1 MSRAADDRRE
11 AEADAVAVNIALL
24 LDAVATMF
32 PARRAIEDGSRALG
46 YAALHERARDRAA
59 WIASHASGRPVMYLA
74 TFRTEMAE
82 VMFGAAIAGVPFI
95 PVNYRLKPAELAAAT
110 RTARPGAV
118 FVEERYRGSLDL
130 EEGVALI
137 DVAEPAPMAPRPME
151 AADAEGPA
159 VCLFTSGTTSAP
171 KLAILTHENLSTYI
185 LNTVDAGS
193 SGDEESI
200 LISAPPYHVAG
211 VANVLSNIFRG
222 RRIILRAQF
231 DPLDWLETVATER
244 VTHAMVV
251 PTMLAR
257 ILDALERRPD
267 LAPRSLVNLAYGG
280 ARAPEGLVERALALL
295 PKTVGLVNAYGLT
308 ETSSTIAMLGPD
320 DHRSAAASA
329 DPKVRAR
336 LQSVGKPVP
345 GIDVRI
351 AREDGSAA
359 VPGEIGQL
367 WVRGSQVSPGY
378 VGREGPI
385 DGEGWFRSGDR
396 AYLDADGF
404 MFTAGRADDVVI
416 RGGENIQPAEIEEVL
431 ERHPSV
437 REAVVVGLPDQE
449 WGQVLA
455 ALVVGDGGAT
465 EDELR
470 DWVRSHLAGYKAPV
484 RIRWSDELPR
494 NDAGKVVRVQAQR
507 ILSEARET

>member
-1 MSRAADDRRE
+1 VSRKADDRRE
-11 AEADAVAVNIALL
+11 GDANAVNIALL

-32 PARRAIEDGSRALG
+32 PARRAIEDGSRAIG
-46 YAALHERARDRAA
+46 YAELLEGAQRRAA
-59 WIASHASGRPVMYLA
+59 WIVAHASRRPVVYLG

-82 VMFGAAIAGVPFI
+82 VMFGAAFAGVAFI
-95 PVNYRLKPAELAAAT
+95 PVNYRLKPPEIAAAQ
-110 RTARPGAV
+110 RAARPGAV
-118 FVEERYRGSLDL
+118 FVEERYRGLL
-130 EEGVALI
+130 QPEEGVVI
-137 DVAEPAPMAPRPME
+137 VDVGEPVPSAVPPIEAP
-151 AADAEGPA
+151 DTDGPA
-159 VCLFTSGTTSAP
+159 VCLFTSGTTATP

-193 SGDEESI
+193 SAEDESI

-231 DPLDWLETVATER
+231 DPVEWLETVRAER

-257 ILDALERRPD
+257 ILDVLERRPE
-267 LAPRSLVNLAYGG
+267 LAPSSLMNLAYGG
-280 ARAPEGLVERALALL
+280 ARASEGLVERALALL
-295 PKTVGLVNAYGLT
+295 PTTVGLVNAYGLT
-308 ETSSTIAMLGPD
+308 ETSSTIAMLGPE

-329 DPKVRAR
+329 DPRVRAR

-345 GIDVRI
+345 GIDVRV

-359 VPGEIGQL
+359 RAGEIGQL
-367 WVRGSQVSPGY
+367 WVRGAQVSPGY
-378 VGREGPI
+378 VGRDTSI
-385 DGEGWFRSGDR
+385 DGEGWFRSGDQ
-396 AYLDADGF
+396 AYLDADGYLY
-404 MFTAGRADDVVI
+404 TAGRADDVVI

-437 REAVVVGLPDQE
+437 REAVVVGLPDEE

-484 RIRWSDELPR
+484 RIRWSAELPR

-507 ILSEARET
+507 ILSEAREA